1 MIYVL
6 FVISLLYSIY
16 LFILLKKENK
26 FEKEIQVDFISFD
39 DIVPDE
45 EFSEKNL
52 SQINQID
59 IDAIKKE
66 ICLLKKMIK
75 AMMIIV
81 SITLLLILII
91 LFKG

>member
-1 MIYVL
+1 
-6 FVISLLYSIY
+6 
-16 LFILLKKENK
+16 LKKENK

-75 AMMIIV
+75 AMMIVV
-81 SITLLLILII
+81 SISLLLILII
-91 LFKG
+91 LFKV